1 MTESPWPHLAPFL
14 RGEVA
19 TSPRVAGEG
28 PSSFGR
34 APARYNTSMTPDP
47 GTKWH
52 DPALLDHL
60 VRVRRPWDALV
71 RRVVRAVL
79 KRYLP
84 DPSGAL
90 VEIGA
95 GGGQL
100 REWLPDDVAAAVTHT
115 EPSEPFVRAFR
126 DRHPSATV
134 VAADAAKLPFD
145 AGSVSGVLALCVLDT
160 LSDLASVRTELAR
173 VLRPGG
179 VVVHVLDL
187 STSPDALF
195 PELIAAGELPLTN
208 FARDPALLDVLT
220 PAQRAALPEADDFDE
235 VLAVRW
241 GEFVPF
247 VGMLA
252 RSNHPLATTADLG
265 PFAKL
270 HEPGAFDPD
279 RFALEFMAASADA
292 ARLQNLNRAMIG
304 LFLAARQFGKPWTVR
319 ALSTRTHLRAK
330 LATAFG
336 SDHGFAVEF
345 AGPVRAWEV
354 ADGFTLRHAGR
365 TVSRPLPV
373 PGTPVEEL
381 EGVPPAA
388 LPADGVR
395 ATTVEVFVARRA
407 TVSGQT

>member
-1 MTESPWPHLAPFL
+1 
-14 RGEVA
+14 
-19 TSPRVAGEG
+19 
-28 PSSFGR
+28 
-34 APARYNTSMTPDP
+34 
-47 GTKWH
+47 
-52 DPALLDHL
+52 
-60 VRVRRPWDALV
+60 
-71 RRVVRAVL
+71 
-79 KRYLP
+79 
-84 DPSGAL
+84 
-90 VEIGA
+90 
-95 GGGQL
+95 
-100 REWLPDDVAAAVTHT
+100 VAAAVTHT

-126 DRHPSATV
+126 ERYPDASV
-134 VAADAAKLPFD
+134 IVADAAKLPFD
-145 AGSVSGVLALCVLDT
+145 TGSVSGVLALCVLDT
-160 LSDLASVRTELAR
+160 LPDLASVRAELAR

-195 PELIAAGELPLTN
+195 PELIAGGELPLTN
-208 FARDPALLDVLT
+208 FVRDPALLDVLT
-220 PAQRAALPEADDFDE
+220 PAQRAALPAADDFDE

-270 HEPGAFDPD
+270 HERGAFDPE

-292 ARLQNLNRAMIG
+292 ARLLKLNRALVG
-304 LFLAARQFGKPWTVR
+304 LFLAARQFGRPWTVR

-330 LATAFG
+330 LNSAFG

-345 AGPVRAWEV
+345 AGPVLAWEP
-354 ADGFTLRHAGR
+354 ADRFTLRHAGR

-381 EGVPPAA
+381 EGGPPAPPA
-388 LPADGVR
+388 GRRRASHDSRGVHRSPLVKQDAFGGRRQKSDEHIRRCLAELCPLPTAAEGVR
-395 ATTVEVFVARRA
+395 FGATGPRFFLPRFA
-407 TVSGQT
+407 GPL